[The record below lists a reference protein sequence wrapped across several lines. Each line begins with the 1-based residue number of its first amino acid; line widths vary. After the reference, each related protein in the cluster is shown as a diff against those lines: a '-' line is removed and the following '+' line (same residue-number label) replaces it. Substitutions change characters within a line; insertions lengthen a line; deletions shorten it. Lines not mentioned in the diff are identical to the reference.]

1 MFQPQGG
8 TLTRLEMSNWEV
20 SHVLRFTELGLLLSR
35 AIVLLG
41 VSRRCFSY
49 CCRCRSLWLR
59 HLVEGKAEKYV
70 LHRIFLEPLLHAPG
84 DIGHIGEAVLEH
96 PGPGSGAAHSGG
108 TMDKVFG
115 VLGEIYS

>member
-1 MFQPQGG
+1 M
-8 TLTRLEMSNWEV
+8 
-20 SHVLRFTELGLLLSR
+20 
-35 AIVLLG
+35 
-41 VSRRCFSY
+41 
-49 CCRCRSLWLR
+49 
-59 HLVEGKAEKYV
+59 